1 VLTLFVLLHIVI
13 CVFLIL
19 VVLLQSGRGADL
31 AGAFGVSGSQT
42 AFGPR
47 GATTLLSK
55 VTTWMAFSFMVTSLG
70 LYIWE
75 SRRAGSAIREPAE
88 AAAPA
93 AAAAQAP
100 APAAGAPAAA
110 SPGDQIIEEETG
122 SKPTSEGSAPA
133 QP

>member
-1 VLTLFVLLHIVI
+1 VLTLLVVIHIII
-13 CVFLIL
+13 CIFLIL

-75 SRRAGSAIREPAE
+75 SRRAGSAIREPA
-88 AAAPA
+88 AAE
-93 AAAAQAP
+93 AP
-100 APAAGAPAAA
+100 APAAPQAPAPPAGGSA
-110 SPGDQIIEEETG
+110 GDQIIQEETG
-122 SKPTSEGSAPA
+122 SKPPSESSAPA

>member
-1 VLTLFVLLHIVI
+1 VLTLLVVVHIII
-13 CVFLIL
+13 CIFLIL

-55 VTTWMAFSFMVTSLG
+55 LTTWMAFSFMVTSLG

-75 SRRAGSAIREPAE
+75 SRRAGSAIREATPAAE
-88 AAAPA
+88 A
-93 AAAAQAP
+93 AP
-100 APAAGAPAAA
+100 APAQPPAPTPDAPA
-110 SPGDQIIEEETG
+110 GGEETG
-122 SKPTSEGSAPA
+122 SKPAPENPAPA